1 MKNGVRLNGRILWF
15 DGDSSFELNTLYD
28 YVLSGKT
35 LNDQCYVMEESEDVA
50 KFNALQNQVQLGVK
64 TELKDISNDWDIPDY
79 YLNLNV
85 EEYIQKK
92 LLEEIDI
99 NEELDELD
107 IDDRIDRVDTELKLF
122 EHYGMTNILRT
133 AIYIVETFKQKNV
146 IWGTGRGSSC
156 CCYCLYL
163 IELHDVDSVQF
174 DLDLTEFFRG

>member
-15 DGDSSFELNTLYD
+15 DGDSSFELDTLYD

-35 LNDQCYVMEESEDVA
+35 LNEQCYVTEESEDVA
-50 KFNALQNQVQLGVK
+50 KFNSLQNQVQLGVK
-64 TELKDISNDWDIPDY
+64 TELKEINKDWDIPAY

-85 EEYIQKK
+85 EEYMQAK
-92 LLEEIDI
+92 LVEEIEI

-107 IDDRIDRVDTELKLF
+107 IDDRVDRLETELKLF
-122 EHYGMTNILRT
+122 EYYGMTNILRT

-163 IELHDVDSVQF
+163 IELHDVDSVLF
-174 DLDLTEFFRG
+174 DLDLTEFFR

>member
-15 DGDSSFELNTLYD
+15 DGDSSFELDTLYD

-35 LNDQCYVMEESEDVA
+35 LNEQCYVTEESEDVA
-50 KFNALQNQVQLGVK
+50 MFNSLQNQVQLGVK
-64 TELKDISNDWDIPDY
+64 TDLKEINKDWDIPQY

-85 EEYIQKK
+85 EEYMQQK
-92 LLEEIDI
+92 LVEEIEI
-99 NEELDELD
+99 NEELDSID
-107 IDDRIDRVDTELKLF
+107 IDDRVDRLETELKLF
-122 EHYGMTNILRT
+122 EYYGMTNILRT

-163 IELHDVDSVQF
+163 IELHDVDSVLF
-174 DLDLTEFFRG
+174 DLDLTEFFR